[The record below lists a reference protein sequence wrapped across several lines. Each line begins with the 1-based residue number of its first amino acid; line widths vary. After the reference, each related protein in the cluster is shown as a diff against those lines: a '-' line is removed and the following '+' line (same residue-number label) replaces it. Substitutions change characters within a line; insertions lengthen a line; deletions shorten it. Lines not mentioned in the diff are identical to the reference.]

1 MSTVLGSE
9 VASESFRIDE
19 YYLTLAKDGDQRA
32 TEWLLNRYRP
42 KVEFY
47 ARQYFFHGAE
57 QEDVIQ
63 EGMIGLYKAIRDFRR
78 DRSPHFGAFA
88 DLCIHRQIE
97 SAVKTFRRK
106 KHGPLNSAT
115 SLYATIGEQ
124 GETVLLDILAD
135 PKCPDPEQEALARLF
150 REELHALVRSL
161 SDLERKV
168 LAYYVL
174 AWPYAEIANAIGR
187 STKCVDNAIQR
198 VMKKVRRLQT
208 SIS

>member
-1 MSTVLGSE
+1 MSAAVVSNIAT
-9 VASESFRIDE
+9 ESFRIDE
-19 YYLTLAKDGDQRA
+19 FYLTLAKSGDERA
-32 TEWLLNRYRP
+32 TQWLLDRYRP

-47 ARQYFFHGAE
+47 ARQYFFSGADP
-57 QEDVIQ
+57 EDVIQ

-106 KHGPLNSAT
+106 KHGPLNCAT
-115 SLYATIGEQ
+115 SLYTTIGEH
-124 GETVLLDILAD
+124 GDSILLDVLAD
-135 PKCPDPEQEALARLF
+135 PRCPNPEQEALARLL
-150 REELHALVRSL
+150 EEDLYALLQSL
-161 SDLERKV
+161 SELERQV

-174 AWPYAEIANAIGR
+174 AWPYAEIAKAIGR

-208 SIS
+208 